1 MAKRISGLTKIIE
14 KFRIPVD
21 MYLDECSYFSQSRN
35 RLLVPVAVEHRVGV
49 DLFGALFGEG
59 AVCVAD
65 RFSGRSRAI
74 EPASA
79 ATAGSK
85 RLVWKSWFVTD
96 GRDAGDPSPSGAE
109 QCHHRLNDFR
119 IDGIFIDYCDGNCD
133 LGAATGVRASRDE
146 FEFRN
151 G

>member
-1 MAKRISGLTKIIE
+1 MAKRLSGLTKIIE

-35 RLLVPVAVEHRVGV
+35 RRLVPTAVEHRVGV
-49 DLFGALFGEG
+49 DLFGTLFAEG

-74 EPASA
+74 ESASA

-96 GRDAGDPSPSGAE
+96 GRDAGDSSPSGAE
-109 QCHHRLNDFR
+109 QCHNRLNDFR
-119 IDGIFIDYCDGNCD
+119 IDGIFIDDRDRNRCFGV
-133 LGAATGVRASRDE
+133 ATGVRASGE
-146 FEFRN
+146 
-151 G
+151 